1 MKKAK
6 TEDEQKQILEKWR
19 KLNNGQE
26 DTWLNAQGVGSYWD
40 LNLGKGMVIKEPL
53 CSTWQY
59 I

>member
-6 TEDEQKQILEKWR
+6 IEDEQKQILEKWR

-40 LNLGKGMVIKEPL
+40 LNLGKGMVIKEPPM
-53 CSTWQY
+53 
-59 I
+59 